1 MAERLKLGELLVQA
15 GTIDQTQLGAALS
28 DQRQFGRPLGM
39 TLVRMGFIDEETLI
53 RTLSRQLKLPIAWL
67 RGKRIERELL
77 ELVPS
82 ELALKHQCLPLSLSQ
97 EPGGKVLHLAMHD
110 PRDLDALDAVG
121 FHVGHTVKPVLA
133 APGELAEA
141 LRLHYE
147 SGDPGGPGRALD
159 LGSGDQPVIEDVPEL
174 LVFEMKSGATTPEP
188 ELELANQVGKEAAG
202 AAPTPPPT
210 LLGTLTQLLELL
222 MEQGLI
228 DREELLAQLDVL
240 LKRGSAG
247 SR

>member
-1 MAERLKLGELLVQA
+1 MAEKLKLGELLVQA
-15 GTIDQTQLGAALS
+15 GIIDQTQLGAALS

-53 RTLSRQLKLPIAWL
+53 RTLARQLKLPIAWL
-67 RGKRIERELL
+67 RGKRIDREVL

-82 ELALKHQCLPLSLSQ
+82 ELALKHHCLPLSLS
-97 EPGGKVLHLAMHD
+97 EKAGGKLLHLAMQD

-121 FHVGHTVKPVLA
+121 FHVGHTIKPVLA
-133 APGELAEA
+133 PPGELEEA
-141 LRLHYE
+141 LQLHYE
-147 SGDPGGPGRALD
+147 SGDQGGPGRAPD
-159 LGSGDQPVIEDVPEL
+159 RGSGDQPVIENAPEL
-174 LVFEMKSGATTPEP
+174 LVFEMKSGTTAL
-188 ELELANQVGKEAAG
+188 ELESEVEKEPTG
-202 AAPTPPPT
+202 RAPTPAPT

-222 MEQGLI
+222 MEQGVV

-240 LKRGSAG
+240 QTRGSAG